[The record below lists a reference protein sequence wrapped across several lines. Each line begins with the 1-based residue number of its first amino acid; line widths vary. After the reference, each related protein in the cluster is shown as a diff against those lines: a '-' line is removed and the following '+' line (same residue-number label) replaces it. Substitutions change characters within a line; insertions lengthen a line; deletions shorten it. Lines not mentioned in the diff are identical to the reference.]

1 MQIRQLLPL
10 LLIAI
15 LVVSCKSTPEVKPA
29 ENAQSTA
36 APAVQSAAGESAEV
50 KPEETVPAVDFTLRD
65 DKGRTQ
71 SLSSYKGKV
80 VWLTFWATWCH
91 ACKNEMK
98 HLVAIKRELASP
110 DFEVLAIGTDGPD
123 RLSEAQAQARAL
135 GVNYPVLFDPDS
147 RVMSKYNPSGELPFS
162 VLIDRKGMRRHVQ
175 RGFLA
180 GEGADMQERIKKLLA
195 E

>member
-1 MQIRQLLPL
+1 MRIKLTLLPALVL
-10 LLIAI
+10 LAM
-15 LVVSCKSTPEVKPA
+15 VSCKSAPETKPA
-29 ENAQSTA
+29 DSGAVTA
-36 APAVQSAAGESAEV
+36 ATAEEKTAEALPAA
-50 KPEETVPAVDFTLRD
+50 DFTLRD
-65 DKGRTQ
+65 DKGRMQ

-98 HLVAIKRELASP
+98 HLAALKRELGDA
-110 DFEVLAIGTDGPD
+110 DCEVRAIDTDGPD
-123 RLSEAQAQARAL
+123 RVSEAQAQARAL
-135 GVNYPVLFDPDS
+135 GVNFPVLFDSDS

-180 GEGADMQERIKKLLA
+180 GEGAAIEERIRALLA